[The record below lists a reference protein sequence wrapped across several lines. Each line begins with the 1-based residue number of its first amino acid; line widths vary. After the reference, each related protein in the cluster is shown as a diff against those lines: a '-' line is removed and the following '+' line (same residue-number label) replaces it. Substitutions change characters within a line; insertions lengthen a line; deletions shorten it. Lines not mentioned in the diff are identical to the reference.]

1 MSPIEEPKE
10 PIFWLPFTRAQITFL
25 EKMTTEYKLEM
36 CTAPGYINYATNPL
50 LPVLE
55 LAKAKL
61 RCHDLL
67 VSWPAPGTRVSRN
80 LSLDELEIEL

>member
-10 PIFWLPFTRAQITFL
+10 PIFWLPFTREQIG
-25 EKMTTEYKLEM
+25 KLEDILDDRGVHYAHD
-36 CTAPGYINYATNPL
+36 TGYDKI
-50 LPVLE
+50 LE
-55 LAKAKL
+55 LAKTKL

-67 VSWPAPGTRVSRN
+67 VSWPAPRTRVSRN